1 MTDYSVINNVN
12 VFVRLSGFIHPTSRR
27 VLLESSKRT
36 TLTLDHFLIFS
47 GRRLPLRS
55 DHATVH
61 AYDHVCRILLKQQSE
76 IDVYGSRCL
85 ATTMRSSIHC
95 MLLVRQ
101 KGRSACDIVGPRAT
115 ARNATHIKAS
125 KHNKEYIALFFLIL
139 HK

>member
-1 MTDYSVINNVN
+1 ML
-12 VFVRLSGFIHPTSRR
+12 FVRTSRYITF
-27 VLLESSKRT
+27 EFSSGT
-36 TLTLDHFLIFS
+36 DCPSIFCFVFS
-47 GRRLPLRS
+47 RRQPPLRS

-125 KHNKEYIALFFLIL
+125 KHNKAYIALFFLIL